1 MNLFRDG
8 CRNDDV
14 GFVLVAETFNVL
26 IENFGCTDNR
36 EPCFACVPCDSAASV
51 GVWLVTGK
59 NVFPLK
65 LFRGR
70 AGNYA
75 EPLAY

>member
-1 MNLFRDG
+1 MGQCIAFDVAAVQAVAVTFGLNGKMENRIMNLFRDG

-36 EPCFACVPCDSAASV
+36 
-51 GVWLVTGK
+51 
-59 NVFPLK
+59 
-65 LFRGR
+65 
-70 AGNYA
+70 
-75 EPLAY
+75 